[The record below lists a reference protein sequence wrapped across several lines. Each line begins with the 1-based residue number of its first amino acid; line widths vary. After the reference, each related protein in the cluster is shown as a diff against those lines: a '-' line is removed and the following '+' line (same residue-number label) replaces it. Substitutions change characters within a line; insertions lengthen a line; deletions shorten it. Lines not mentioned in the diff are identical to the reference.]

1 MNAYQIGVQLF
12 KSAFEGKLEKEGF
25 QDKDSPPMFCYSLI
39 LIFSVLMVVFSW
51 MNKNIWVKNLSLMN
65 IILLLSSTI
74 TFIKSGIIEKFSD
87 LKYGWFVFLTFSLV
101 IIFSANKERL
111 KSKNVSV

>member
-1 MNAYQIGVQLF
+1 M
-12 KSAFEGKLEKEGF
+12 
-25 QDKDSPPMFCYSLI
+25 
-39 LIFSVLMVVFSW
+39 
-51 MNKNIWVKNLSLMN
+51 
-65 IILLLSSTI
+65 
-74 TFIKSGIIEKFSD
+74 FIKSGIIEKFSD